1 MPKSTPKSY
10 DNKKEPKLP
19 VLDEDGKKILSWRKD
34 ISLWSTVTRI
44 DKEERAT
51 HLYLALDG
59 NAKLAAEQVDAADLK
74 LENGLELLIQ
84 ALEERFLP
92 KKPMRIFNAYNGL
105 RYVIRKPGVS
115 IQEYILAF
123 EHAKLL
129 LENEGVKKDD
139 IILALDLLSQ
149 CRLSSDKVQLVMSG
163 ITEITYENM
172 KSRLYSVF
180 FAEQELH
187 ESFDNPISDSAS
199 SSNSSSQNANL
210 DTVLHSEDPSN
221 DGSSLYTTGRGRR
234 IYRGR
239 RGPSSQ
245 RPSRGRSNYKRPYGG
260 YKGSRRTNPIGRDGN
275 PTTCILCNSE
285 FHYARNCPS
294 PKNFYKREPRDDED
308 MDKVHFN
315 MFVGCTTNESNN
327 RLSDLVNESKG
338 YAILDSGCTNTV
350 CGEEWLQNFIE
361 NLSFEDREKMVISQS
376 DQKFTFGD
384 GRSIRSKRKV
394 NIPCWMGGKRGT
406 LTTDVVDSNIP
417 LLLSRR
423 SMKRTGMI
431 LDFKND
437 TVRVNDRDM
446 KLKITNTGHYA
457 LPLSL

>member
-1 MPKSTPKSY
+1 MPKCNDSG
-10 DNKKEPKLP
+10 KEPKLP
-19 VLDEDGKKILSWRKD
+19 VLDPDGKKILSWKKD
-34 ISLWSTVTRI
+34 IRLWKNVTKI
-44 DKEERAT
+44 DKKERAT

-59 NAKLAAEQVDAADLK
+59 NAKLAAEQVDEEDLNS
-74 LENGLELLIQ
+74 ENGLELLIE

-115 IQEYILAF
+115 IQDYILAF

-139 IILALDLLSQ
+139 ILLALDLLSQ
-149 CRLSSDKVQLVMSG
+149 CRLSLDKAQLVMSG
-163 ITEITYENM
+163 ITEITYDNM

-180 FAEQELH
+180 FTEQELH
-187 ESFDNPISDSAS
+187 DSFDNPGSEAAS
-199 SSNSSSQNANL
+199 SSNASSQNANL
-210 DTVLHSEDPSN
+210 DTILHSEDPSN
-221 DGSSLYTTGRGRR
+221 DVSSLYTTGRGRR

-239 RGPSSQ
+239 RGSSSQ
-245 RPSRGRSNYKRPYGG
+245 RFSRGRSNSKRPYGG

-294 PKNFYKREPRDDED
+294 PKNFYKREPKDED

-350 CGEEWLQNFIE
+350 CGEEWLQNFID

-394 NIPCWMGGKRGT
+394 NIPCWLGGKRGT

-431 LDFKND
+431 LDFKHD
-437 TVRVNDRDM
+437 TVKVNDRHEI
-446 KLKITNTGHYA
+446 KNYKYWTLCLTT
-457 LPLSL
+457 